1 MAMKWLRTA
10 KPSVHSSRS
19 LTALDEPLACERGTE
34 LMNAVPGK
42 QARRLTRPMRSGGRD
57 AAWCAHFERWYE
69 RWPLEKEEEDMRC
82 ESMYFYCV
90 HEIVYDD
97 DDDVLT
103 MRFFAEVDKA
113 EAELSK
119 GTSPFHMLGAAT
131 TLFLR
136 ATLGFEK
143 DIMAQAVLHF
153 LSHSLIPYALIL
165 FLL

>member
-42 QARRLTRPMRSGGRD
+42 QARQLTRPMRSGGRD

-90 HEIVYDD
+90 HEVVYD

-103 MRFFAEVDKA
+103 MRFLQRSTRRKQSCPR
-113 EAELSK
+113 ELR
-119 GTSPFHMLGAAT
+119 PFICWARRRPCFSARRWALKRILWLKRYYISCH
-131 TLFLR
+131 
-136 ATLGFEK
+136 
-143 DIMAQAVLHF
+143 I
-153 LSHSLIPYALIL
+153 LSFIHHAST
-165 FLL
+165 

>member
-1 MAMKWLRTA
+1 MCVCVHSYRSPPSFRFSFPVPIVERPGDSTVVLRFHWRRTASSHRSNGMAMKWLRTA

-34 LMNAVPGK
+34 SMNAVQGK

-69 RWPLEKEEEDMRC
+69 RWPLEEEDMRC

-90 HEIVYDD
+90 HEVVHD

-103 MRFFAEVDKA
+103 MRFLQRSTRRKQ
-113 EAELSK
+113 S
-119 GTSPFHMLGAAT
+119 
-131 TLFLR
+131 
-136 ATLGFEK
+136 
-143 DIMAQAVLHF
+143 
-153 LSHSLIPYALIL
+153 
-165 FLL
+165 